1 MAGRTGRLR
10 GRGLL
15 GALLLVALALAALLA
30 PAAGARA
37 ARRDGGLEALLQVL
51 RREVEATTRR
61 AARREPDGPRA
72 APADSELGVAPL
84 YRLLRR
90 EVEAARAAAASQQEL
105 QQEQQEREEPPRDG
119 RQLAQVT
126 VNYQMGR
133 CATSA
138 PPLRGPIGCW
148 VEEYLPGNLLGSFGL

>member
-1 MAGRTGRLR
+1 MSPK
-10 GRGLL
+10 
-15 GALLLVALALAALLA
+15 A
-30 PAAGARA
+30 PAGAA
-37 ARRDGGLEALLQVL
+37 A
-51 RREVEATTRR
+51 VEAPT
-61 AARREPDGPRA
+61 
-72 APADSELGVAPL
+72 ELGVAPL

-90 EVEAARAAAASQQEL
+90 EVEAARTATSSKQL
-105 QQEQQEREEPPRDG
+105 QREEPPLRDG

-148 VEEYLPGNLLGSFGL
+148 VEEYLGTSLLGSFGL

>member
-1 MAGRTGRLR
+1 MSAAHR
-10 GRGLL
+10 GRRGSSRLL
-15 GALLLVALALAALLA
+15 GALLLGALALAALLA

-51 RREVEATTRR
+51 EADVAATTRR

-84 YRLLRR
+84 HRLLRS
-90 EVEAARAAAASQQEL
+90 EVEAARAAASSKQL
-105 QQEQQEREEPPRDG
+105 QREEPPPRDG

-148 VEEYLPGNLLGSFGL
+148 VEEYLGTSLLGSFGL

>member
-1 MAGRTGRLR
+1 MGGAR

-15 GALLLVALALAALLA
+15 TALLLAALAALLA

-37 ARRDGGLEALLQVL
+37 ADGGLEALLEVL
-51 RREVEATTRR
+51 REEVGKADAVSPKAPAGAAAVEAPT
-61 AARREPDGPRA
+61 
-72 APADSELGVAPL
+72 ELGVASL
-84 YRLLRR
+84 HRLLRR
-90 EVEAARAAAASQQEL
+90 EVEAARAAAASKQL
-105 QQEQQEREEPPRDG
+105 QREEPPPRDG

-148 VEEYLPGNLLGSFGL
+148 VEEYLGTSLLGSFGL